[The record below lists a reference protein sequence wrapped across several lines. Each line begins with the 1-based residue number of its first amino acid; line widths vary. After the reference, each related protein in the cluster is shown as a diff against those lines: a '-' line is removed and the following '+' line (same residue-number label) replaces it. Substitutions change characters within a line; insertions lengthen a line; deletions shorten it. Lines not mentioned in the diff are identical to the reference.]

1 MAITLR
7 GVSKRFGD
15 KIVLADFS
23 CDFPSTGCVALMGPS
38 GCGKTTLLR
47 LLAGLETP
55 DAGEIT
61 LPPNA
66 KLAYLFQ
73 EDRLVP
79 ALTAKGNVM
88 AVLHH
93 SDKATELLAERWL
106 ARVGLAGEEIA
117 YPQDLSGGMKRRVAI
132 ARVLAFG
139 GELLLLDEPFRGLD
153 RETKS
158 RMQELLLTGYDARRR
173 LTILVTHD
181 EEEALTHADS
191 ILRLDGLPLRI
202 KE

>member
-15 KIVLADFS
+15 KIVLEGFS
-23 CDFPSTGCVALMGPS
+23 YDFPSTGCVALMGPS

-55 DAGEIT
+55 ETGEIT
-61 LPPNA
+61 LPRGA
-66 KLAYLFQ
+66 KLSYLFQ

-79 ALTAKGNVM
+79 ALTAQGNVM
-88 AVLHH
+88 TVLPHG
-93 SDKATELLAERWL
+93 DKAAELLAAQWL
-106 ARVGLAGEEIA
+106 ASVGLAGEENA
-117 YPQDLSGGMKRRVAI
+117 YPQDLSGGMKRRVAM
-132 ARVLAFG
+132 ARALAFG
-139 GELLLLDEPFRGLD
+139 GEILLLDEPFRGLD
-153 RETKS
+153 RETKT
-158 RMQELLLTGYDARRR
+158 RMQELLLTGHDARRR

-181 EEEALTHADS
+181 EEEALAHADN
-191 ILRLDGLPLRI
+191 ILRLDGLPIRI